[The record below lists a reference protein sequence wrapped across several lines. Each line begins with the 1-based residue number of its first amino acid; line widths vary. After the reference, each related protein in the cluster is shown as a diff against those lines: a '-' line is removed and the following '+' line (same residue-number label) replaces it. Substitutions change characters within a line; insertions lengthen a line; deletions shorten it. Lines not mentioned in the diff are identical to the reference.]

1 MLGNRKTSVRV
12 FQYGNLLA
20 SLPQRL
26 KDGIPVGTGEPV
38 RISLCDACG
47 ESDGLR
53 PAIHEGLR
61 PGNGFAAGTAA
72 ATHKTDDGA
81 VTQRLERAGLLFDCG
96 EVARSRTEI
105 FRLLAADNAYF
116 HVNSLMSGV
125 KKGRGF
131 PPLAF
136 TGKRGFPIW
145 PQQSG
150 QGRLRMVTSGE
161 GNASGF
167 RHRCSILHRTACGR
181 LRRTSNAPS
190 SSA

>member
-1 MLGNRKTSVRV
+1 MPDATSGVLGYDSMKTNRLRRREAMLGNRKTSVRV
-12 FQYGNLLA
+12 FQYGDLLA
-20 SLPQRL
+20 FLPQRL

-81 VTQRLERAGLLFDCG
+81 VTQRFERAGLLFDCG

-150 QGRLRMVTSGE
+150 QGPVSYTHLTLPTILRV
-161 GNASGF
+161 
-167 RHRCSILHRTACGR
+167 
-181 LRRTSNAPS
+181 
-190 SSA
+190 

>member
-1 MLGNRKTSVRV
+1 MRV

-20 SLPQRL
+20 FLPQRL
-26 KDGIPVGTGEPV
+26 KDGIPVRTGKAV

-81 VTQRLERAGLLFDCG
+81 VTQRFERAGLLFDCG

-105 FRLLAADNAYF
+105 FRIMPTF
-116 HVNSLMSGV
+116 MSI
-125 KKGRGF
+125 
-131 PPLAF
+131 P
-136 TGKRGFPIW
+136 
-145 PQQSG
+145 
-150 QGRLRMVTSGE
+150 
-161 GNASGF
+161 
-167 RHRCSILHRTACGR
+167 
-181 LRRTSNAPS
+181 
-190 SSA
+190 

>member
-1 MLGNRKTSVRV
+1 MRV

-20 SLPQRL
+20 FLPQRL
-26 KDGIPVGTGEPV
+26 KDGIPVRTGKAA

-81 VTQRLERAGLLFDCG
+81 VTQRFERAGLLFDCG

-105 FRLLAADNAYF
+105 FRLLAADMPTF
-116 HVNSLMSGV
+116 MSI
-125 KKGRGF
+125 
-131 PPLAF
+131 P
-136 TGKRGFPIW
+136 
-145 PQQSG
+145 
-150 QGRLRMVTSGE
+150 
-161 GNASGF
+161 
-167 RHRCSILHRTACGR
+167 
-181 LRRTSNAPS
+181 
-190 SSA
+190 